1 MVAADPGHPNRG
13 RFMTRLPALALR
25 HTLLVDS
32 LPAPLGARKEA

>member
-1 MVAADPGHPNRG
+1 
-13 RFMTRLPALALR
+13 MTRLLALPLR